1 MPIKVEKLNNHKV
14 MAIKITPNVPKWY
27 SIAFCNK
34 SIPTS
39 PFVRLVGVR
48 SIIIAVQLQ
57 IISVSIKTPNA
68 CVNPTL
74 TGLSETAAAAAQG
87 AEPEP
92 ASLEKSPRLIPFMR
106 TAPKPP
112 PAT

>member
-74 TGLSETAAAAAQG
+74 TGLSETAAAA
-87 AEPEP
+87 EPEP